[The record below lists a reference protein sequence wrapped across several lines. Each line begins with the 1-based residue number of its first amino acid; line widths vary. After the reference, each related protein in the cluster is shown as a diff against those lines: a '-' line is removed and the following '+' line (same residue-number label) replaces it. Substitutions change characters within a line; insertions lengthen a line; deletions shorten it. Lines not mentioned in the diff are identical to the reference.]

1 MTISLPPAQ
10 GPSAASGE
18 VVDTVAVGR
27 AGLREGPG
35 GFWHDVF
42 RRLRRNPTAW
52 IGAGIV
58 LVFILVSVLA
68 PVLAPYPETALP
80 GAKFI
85 TPTHIPGPGSSPSS
99 RSASTASA
107 ATCSPSSS
115 GVRRRRC

>member
-10 GPSAASGE
+10 GPSAASGS
-18 VVDTVAVGR
+18 VVDTVAVNQ
-27 AGLREGPG
+27 AGLKEGPG
-35 GFWHDVF
+35 GFWRDVF

-68 PVLAPYPETALP
+68 PILAPYPERSTSLRRT
-80 GAKFI
+80 FQDQ
-85 TPTHIPGPGSSPSS
+85 GSCPSS
-99 RSASTASA
+99 LSASTASA

-115 GVRRRRC
+115 GVRRHRC

>member
-68 PVLAPYPETALP
+68 LSL
-80 GAKFI
+80 I
-85 TPTHIPGPGSSPSS
+85 HI
-99 RSASTASA
+99 
-107 ATCSPSSS
+107 
-115 GVRRRRC
+115 